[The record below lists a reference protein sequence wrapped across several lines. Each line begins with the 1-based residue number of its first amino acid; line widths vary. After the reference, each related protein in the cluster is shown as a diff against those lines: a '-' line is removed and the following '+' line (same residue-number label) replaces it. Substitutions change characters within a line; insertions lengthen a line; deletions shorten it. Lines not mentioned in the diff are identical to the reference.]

1 MVSVMGT
8 SAVSTLFTGRSKLRR
23 LVLAAAFF
31 TGALRAAAPPHD
43 YALSPDASG
52 DYRVSASFVNFN
64 RDPLT
69 IVFALA
75 QNAIRQSMTEF
86 GYSEPEATA
95 LGMSCDGP
103 CTQTDY
109 DRRLQQ
115 YYRDQALMTTVSAES
130 GRTRVAVDVPTVV
143 QRNRPRLRALAGQ
156 FDRLA
161 QAQGYGPEE
170 TVGAMVAFV
179 QTALPYARP
188 PEQEGGRDILG
199 FYPPPRALEAG
210 FGDCDTKSA
219 LLAAI
224 LTNFPGMKMIGVHI
238 PKHYLVGIARVPRQ
252 GDAFIEYGGEPFV
265 LIEPSGPGW
274 LPPGTIG
281 ATTQTKLNTMAG
293 VRIDPLF

>member
-1 MVSVMGT
+1 MHSSSRRKHCHLILVAVFL
-8 SAVSTLFTGRSKLRR
+8 SAAV
-23 LVLAAAFF
+23 
-31 TGALRAAAPPHD
+31 RAAAPPRD
-43 YALSPDASG
+43 YALSPEASG

-69 IVFALA
+69 VVFALA
-75 QNAIRQSMTEF
+75 QNAIRQSMAEF
-86 GYSEPEATA
+86 GYSEIEATA
-95 LGMSCDGP
+95 LGMSCGGP

-115 YYRDQALMTTVSAES
+115 YYGDQALTTFSTDTGS
-130 GRTRVAVDVPTVV
+130 LRVVVDVPAVV
-143 QRNRPRLRALAGQ
+143 ERNRPRLRALAGQ
-156 FDRLA
+156 FDQLA
-161 QAQGYGPEE
+161 QAHAYGPEE

-179 QTALPYARP
+179 QTALPYQRP
-188 PEQEGGRDILG
+188 PASENGREILG

-252 GDAFIEYGGEPFV
+252 GDAFIEYEGEPFV

-281 ATTQTKLNTMAG
+281 ATTQAKLNTMAG